1 MANENINNNEWLEEV
16 NKAEE
21 MFILQYSKFEDLSA
35 ENKNKL
41 VSHAFKMVRQQP
53 QSMAEFSPEVQFEL
67 IKKDPMLLD
76 YSEGVYIKYSNQI
89 NAMIV
94 DEPRILSSKKFVGRG
109 HFSNYLNE
117 AVEKNPMALEHA
129 QKWGVDTGVK
139 IRAVIQNPECIKFIP
154 KEEVEHILFTN
165 MAKGNNECFKYLDI
179 EKQKELITQYPNC
192 LEHASREIRNDDEIV
207 RGAVSKNP
215 LMYQYAS
222 DRLRDDAELQRVA
235 VNGNFNV
242 YKMLPQEAKQ
252 NPEFEPQR
260 AKVAIV
266 DKFVFGAIKLEDIDK
281 QNFVDINFYNTI
293 VEESKN
299 KVLRQFDSLTQG
311 MEMSDKVE
319 EKLQTTLEKKL
330 KQIEKKL
337 EHQRNWAL
345 VKNGIKTKID
355 EIKDKFDKGFEAGQ
369 VANLI
374 KNMEL

>member
-1 MANENINNNEWLEEV
+1 MANENINNDEWLEEV

-21 MFILQYSKFEDLSA
+21 MFILEHSKFEDLSA

-41 VSHAFKMVRQQP
+41 VSHAFKMVKQQP

-94 DEPRILSSKKFVGRG
+94 DEPRILSSKKFEGRG
-109 HFSNYLNE
+109 HFSNYVKE

-139 IRAVIQNPECIKFIP
+139 IRAVIQNPASIQFIP
-154 KEEVEHILFTN
+154 RDEIRHVLFTSMSKGQMSAFKYVDEEV
-165 MAKGNNECFKYLDI
+165 
-179 EKQKELITQYPNC
+179 QKELITENPRC
-192 LEHASREIRNDDEIV
+192 LAYASREVRNDDEVV
-207 RGAVSKNP
+207 RRAVSKNP

-222 DRLRDDAELQRVA
+222 DRLREDAELQRVA

-242 YKMLPQEAKQ
+242 YKMLPMEAKQ

-299 KVLRQFDSLTQG
+299 KVLRQFDSLTKG

-345 VKNGIKTKID
+345 VKNGIKTKVD
-355 EIKDKFDKGFEAGQ
+355 AIKDKFDKGFEAGQ
-369 VANLI
+369 VANEI